1 MGYWTLLVVNSRDQ
15 SVLYLDPLK
24 RYSYMDGL
32 LVALLQFLKGE
43 LVHHLHKRIEHSAW
57 RDVFY
62 RENTEKQRFV
72 HSESCLYVLKHAR
85 GYAKGEHKDLVLGDL
100 EGYSEEVLKTVVN
113 FSVFG
118 RI

>member
-1 MGYWTLLVVNSRDQ
+1 MVVNSRDR

-62 RENTEKQRFV
+62 RENSEKERFGNGD
-72 HSESCLYVLKHAR
+72 SCWYVLCHAR
-85 GYAKGEHKDLVLGDL
+85 AYAHGEHRDLS
-100 EGYSEEVLKTVVN
+100 SEELQGYGESVLRTVV
-113 FSVFG
+113 SLGV
-118 RI
+118 I